1 MSEIIGAEFPSSAI
15 TLKRIW
21 VEYWPLQSA
30 PASHVMVLAVPVS
43 TPAPIA
49 PLSVVAGTTK
59 VDPPLLE
66 TCRLTETVGKSAATS

>member
-1 MSEIIGAEFPSSAI
+1 MSAIVGAVFASSAI

-21 VEYWPLQSA
+21 VEYCPLQSL
-30 PASHVMVLAVPVS
+30 PASQVIFFAFPIV

-49 PLSVVAGTTK
+49 PLSVVAGTVK